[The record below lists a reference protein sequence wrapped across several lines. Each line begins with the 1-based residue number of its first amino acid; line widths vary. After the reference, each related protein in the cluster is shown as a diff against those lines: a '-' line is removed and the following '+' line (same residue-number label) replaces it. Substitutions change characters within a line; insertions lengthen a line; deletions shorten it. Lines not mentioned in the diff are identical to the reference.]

1 MRSSINKYSSSSPT
15 TTRKRSQSSSTS
27 RNYRAVD
34 DVWDYCDVAD
44 VSNESSSCTDSLWEA
59 AVRTSRESGTM
70 TLLHED
76 DSSDSLVLWP
86 ISAPKTKNRHS
97 ADGLVEMA
105 KAFIPVAVEIGVVAA
120 AAANVHLN

>member
-1 MRSSINKYSSSSPT
+1 MFSSIRKYSSSSPT

-27 RNYRAVD
+27 LNYRAVD

-44 VSNESSSCTDSLWEA
+44 VSNKSSSCTDSLWED
-59 AVRTSRESGTM
+59 AVRTSTESETM
-70 TLLHED
+70 TLLNED
-76 DSSDSLVLWP
+76 ESSAWLVLQP

-105 KAFIPVAVEIGVVAA
+105 KAFIPVAVEIGIVAA